1 MIRMYNDGD
10 PNPECTE
17 LCRTVGHVDLWELM
31 GTSRE
36 VKMYL
41 SVCVCIQLL
50 KIIKFTNVLIPKMG
64 LMTGVLDAGRMDLLF
79 FGIVF
84 GLSMFA
90 FSNLFYIQ
98 IGTVMPD
105 FNDQVAWLGLG
116 LGLG

>member
-1 MIRMYNDGD
+1 MGYYDDWRVMA
-10 PNPECTE
+10 TA
-17 LCRTVGHVDLWELM
+17 RTA
-31 GTSRE
+31 
-36 VKMYL
+36 KIYL
-41 SVCVCIQLL
+41 STCVVIQLL

-116 LGLG
+116 LG

>member
-1 MIRMYNDGD
+1 
-10 PNPECTE
+10 
-17 LCRTVGHVDLWELM
+17 
-31 GTSRE
+31 
-36 VKMYL
+36 
-41 SVCVCIQLL
+41 
-50 KIIKFTNVLIPKMG
+50 
-64 LMTGVLDAGRMDLLF
+64 MDLLF